1 MQPCAES
8 GLHRTPTFVRAR
20 PASVDD
26 DASAPPPHDSSPGA
40 RKSETGKAVVTVP
53 KRPPGVS
60 LNVSDQA
67 FTGESLLRWYR
78 KAPMP
83 STAAGAGMTATPRVD
98 SVNGTLASVAPP
110 TRKSMEPVAAATL
123 ET

>member
-1 MQPCAES
+1 
-8 GLHRTPTFVRAR
+8 
-20 PASVDD
+20 
-26 DASAPPPHDSSPGA
+26 
-40 RKSETGKAVVTVP
+40 
-53 KRPPGVS
+53 
-60 LNVSDQA
+60 
-67 FTGESLLRWYR
+67 
-78 KAPMP
+78 MP